1 MAGSVEMDDP
11 LTDAWESG
19 YSQFQARRRAC
30 LTGTTREQMTVL
42 VVDETQTARTL
53 QADLAGQPIELRV
66 CSDPAHALLVLG
78 RTCPDAVLLGPTS
91 GRLSAID
98 FLEILRAE
106 EPGIPVLVAAG
117 PGDGVFA
124 AQAAEHG
131 VTAVVPRPYRSRELL
146 AILRS
151 LSTTSE
157 QITIH
162 PMVIDLGRLRIDGA
176 APRIW
181 LDGQQI
187 MLPPMEF
194 LLLRYLADR
203 RGAVIPRKDLI
214 RALWGDRPT
223 SSNSLTVHVLR
234 LRRRLGDD
242 EHNPQ
247 WIRAIRRLGYQF
259 DVPPRSPNVHR
270 E

>member
-1 MAGSVEMDDP
+1 MAGSAEMSDP

-30 LTGTTREQMTVL
+30 VTGTIRDRMTLL
-42 VVDETQTARTL
+42 VVDDTDTARTL
-53 QADLAGQPIELRV
+53 SAELAGQPVELRV

-78 RTCPDAVLLGPTS
+78 RTCPDAVLLGPTT
-91 GRLSAID
+91 GRLSPID

-106 EPGIPVLVAAG
+106 EPGIPVLVAVG
-117 PGDGVFA
+117 SGDGAFA

-131 VTAVVPRPYRSRELL
+131 VTAVIPKPYRSRELL
-146 AILRS
+146 AILQS
-151 LSTTSE
+151 LALASE
-157 QITIH
+157 PIAIH
-162 PMVIDLGRLRIDGA
+162 PMVIDLGRLRIDGS

-181 LDGQQI
+181 LDGEQI
-187 MLPPMEF
+187 MLPPREF
-194 LLLRYLADR
+194 LLLRYLAER
-203 RGAVIPRKDLI
+203 KGAVIPRKDLV
-214 RALWGDRPT
+214 RALWGEGPT

-234 LRRRLGDD
+234 LRRRLGDE

-270 E
+270 T

>member
-1 MAGSVEMDDP
+1 MAGSAEMSDP
-11 LTDAWESG
+11 LTEAWESG

-30 LTGTTREQMTVL
+30 VNGAVHDRMSVL
-42 VVDETQTARTL
+42 VVDEADIGRRLRTE
-53 QADLAGQPIELRV
+53 LAGQPVELRV
-66 CSDPAHALLVLG
+66 CSEPAHALLVLG
-78 RTCPDAVLLGPTS
+78 RTCPDAVLLGPAV
-91 GRLSAID
+91 GRLSALD

-106 EPGIPVLVAAG
+106 EPGMPVLVAAG
-117 PGDGVFA
+117 PGDGAFA
-124 AQAAEHG
+124 ALAAGQG

-146 AILRS
+146 AMLQS
-151 LSTTSE
+151 LSAAME
-157 QITIH
+157 PLAIH

-181 LDGQQI
+181 LDGEQI
-187 MLPPMEF
+187 MLPPREF
-194 LLLRYLADR
+194 LLLRYLAER
-203 RGAVIPRKDLI
+203 KGAVIPRKDLV
-214 RALWGDRPT
+214 RALWGEAPT

-259 DVPPRSPNVHR
+259 DVPSRSPNVHR
-270 E
+270 T